1 VLGRKSLKKGAPSVY
16 LRKEYFNSRAKSEV
30 KYASSEANAQ
40 EQQLEAYHS
49 DKRMDEEDSEVEH
62 NGINLMT
69 RTVDGSEVYLT
80 SEAESEAKQSSEDE
94 SNFDEVLSLLYHFIN
109 IMHIY

>member
-1 VLGRKSLKKGAPSVY
+1 MY